1 MEPDKLS
8 NSVRISIT
16 TLYDYLHKY
25 DYETI
30 KEYFDTV
37 YGTDDNKK
45 FDFEIGLLCGTIRNN
60 NKKPVLEDLQFTNK
74 HLPTG
79 EQDDR

>member
-1 MEPDKLS
+1 MKPDELGNRVKI
-8 NSVRISIT
+8 NIR

-45 FDFEIGLLCGTIRNN
+45 FDFEIGLLCGTICNKD
-60 NKKPVLEDLQFTNK
+60 KKPVLEDLQFTNK
-74 HLPTG
+74 HLEIRDG
-79 EQDDR
+79 DDR

>member
-1 MEPDKLS
+1 MKPDKLS

-16 TLYDYLHKY
+16 TLYDYLRKY

-37 YGTDDNKK
+37 YGTDDNKR
-45 FDFEIGLLCGTIRNN
+45 FDFEIGFFVRHDMQQQQKTSIRRFTIYKQTLANR
-60 NKKPVLEDLQFTNK
+60 
-74 HLPTG
+74 G
-79 EQDDR
+79 IR